1 MCDPT
6 TAAMR
11 QIWTPSPKRTRDA
24 CFRKVV
30 FASHCGKLGN
40 VATSLFDLQILDEK
54 MIEAPPTLTIKTS
67 IRRPTDAQIAAFQ
80 GVPSGFV
87 VDALLGGGALS
98 SSIQPIG
105 GGRDLRCVAA
115 GPALTAD
122 CGAADVLATFAALKF
137 IEGGEVVVSAFAAHT
152 GCAAAGDRLIGMMK
166 NNGAVGFVTD
176 GPVRDYQGIVPV
188 GLPVWCSGLTPAS
201 PHMTGPGSV
210 GFPVQIGGQEIETGD
225 MIVADH
231 DGVVVVPFE
240 RLGDVIQRLARITE
254 LEKSLD
260 AEVTAGLKIPNWVEA
275 YLASD
280 KTVRK
285 D

>member
-1 MCDPT
+1 
-6 TAAMR
+6 
-11 QIWTPSPKRTRDA
+11 
-24 CFRKVV
+24 
-30 FASHCGKLGN
+30 
-40 VATSLFDLQILDEK
+40 
-54 MIEAPPTLTIKTS
+54 MIEAPPMLTIKS
-67 IRRPTDAQIAAFQ
+67 SMRRPTDDQIAAFQ

-87 VDALLGGGALS
+87 VDALYGGGALS
-98 SSIQPIG
+98 SRIQPLG
-105 GGRDLRCVAA
+105 GGRDLHCVAA

-122 CGAADVLATFAALKF
+122 CGAADVLASFAALKF
-137 IEGGEVVVSAFAAHT
+137 IKAGDIVVSAFAAHT

-188 GLPVWCSGLTPAS
+188 GLPVWCAGLTPAS

-210 GFPVQIGGQEIETGD
+210 GFPIQIGGQEIETGD
-225 MIVADH
+225 MIVADQ

-240 RLGDVIQRLARITE
+240 RLDEVIGNLARISDMET
-254 LEKSLD
+254 SLD
-260 AEVTAGLKIPNWVEA
+260 AEVAKGLKIPKWVEE

-280 KTVRK
+280 KTVCK